1 MTPPFRL
8 ALGFL
13 LLVLV
18 ACGRQP
24 LPLAP
29 LAPRVST
36 YQPSA
41 PPPAEPVVPMQL
53 VPLLPRPAPI
63 APDKAVVAGAAQATY
78 ERAYQQIAQML
89 DGRSPL
95 SFKRAVFLTE
105 NAYFNEGLDYGA
117 FCVQIAALVQTCRAV
132 EAQTAT
138 RLLYDHPDKAH
149 VVRQAVLFRLLCDTT
164 RFQSGRVLYP
174 FRYDFTDFNGAVD
187 WRQMFVTKLLVRH
200 TGNCHSLP
208 FLYKILADELGTPT
222 WLALAPNHL
231 YLKQH
236 NRQQGWYNTELTS
249 GTFPNDAWLMASGYI
264 SKETIVSGIY
274 MDTLTARHNVA
285 LCLVDLAKGYERQL
299 GPGHEAFVLR
309 CTDLA
314 LRYFP
319 HYINALL
326 LRADALRRQFERQ
339 PRSAPTAAPAYAA
352 MEAAYTRI
360 FETGYREIPPQMY
373 AEWLR
378 LVQQEKAAS
387 PPR

>member
-1 MTPPFRL
+1 MPPSLRI
-8 ALGFL
+8 ALSSL
-13 LLVLV
+13 LLVTV
-18 ACGRQP
+18 ACVRQP

-41 PPPAEPVVPMQL
+41 PQQVGPVVPAHL
-53 VPLLPRPAPI
+53 APLPPRPASV
-63 APDKAVVAGAAQATY
+63 ATGSTTVAVQATY
-78 ERAYQQIAQML
+78 ERAYQQLARML

-105 NAYFNEGLDYGA
+105 NAYFHEDLDYGEFNA
-117 FCVQIAALVQTCRAV
+117 RVAELVQTCRAT
-132 EAQTAT
+132 EAETAT
-138 RLLYDHPDKAH
+138 RLLYDRPDKAQ
-149 VVRQAVLFRLLCDTT
+149 VVRQALLFRLLCDTT
-164 RFQSGRVLYP
+164 RFQSGRVLHP

-222 WLALAPNHL
+222 WLALAPNHI

-274 MDTLTARHNVA
+274 MDTLSARHNVA
-285 LCLVDLAKGYERQL
+285 LCLVDLAKGYERQM
-299 GPGHEAFVLR
+299 GPGHEPFVLR

-326 LRADALRRQFERQ
+326 LRAEALRREFERQ
-339 PRSAPTAAPAYAA
+339 PHSASAAAPAYAA
-352 MEAAYTRI
+352 MEAAYTHI

-373 AEWLR
+373 AEWLQ
-378 LVQQEKAAS
+378 LVQQEKATYQTAH
-387 PPR
+387 